1 MSTALSSLETQAR
14 RHLNETTASYWTSA
28 ELIDIIN
35 NGIKDLWR
43 PIVDLKEEHYLVW
56 DITNVSLAADTSTLS
71 GVPEDVHKIYLI
83 EPRDVSSDSDNKNLH
98 FEPLDWNHPRFRAA
112 RTLDA
117 VSPSN
122 NVIYYA
128 PMGAGAPI
136 DYDSDTVAGTNF
148 TIRVAPQVSSAVNL
162 SFAYVPTLGAFTSGM
177 EHPIPGE
184 ADNALI
190 TWTVAWARAK
200 EREDRSPDPA
210 WLATYATEKQNLLQ
224 SLGLRQLQEP
234 KVVDALFES
243 YWGG

>member
-1 MSTALSSLETQAR
+1 MATALSSIETQAR
-14 RHLNETTASYWTSA
+14 RHLNETTASYWSSA

-56 DITNVSLAADTSTLS
+56 DITNVSMAANTGTLT
-71 GVPEDVHKIYLI
+71 GVPEDVHKVYLI

-98 FEPLDWNHPRFRAA
+98 FEPLDWNHLRFRAA

-128 PMGAGAPI
+128 PMGAGAPV

-148 TIRVAPQVSSAVNL
+148 TIRVAPQVSTAVNL
-162 SFAYVPTLGAFTSGM
+162 SLGYVPTLPAFTSAQ

-184 ADNALI
+184 ADQALI
-190 TWTVAWARAK
+190 NWTVAWAMAK
-200 EREDRSPDPA
+200 ERPDRDPHPKWIA
-210 WLATYATEKQNLLQ
+210 VYATEKQNLLQ
-224 SLGLRQLQEP
+224 ALGLRQLQEP
-234 KVVDALFES
+234 QIVDAFFEQ